1 MVFTLVPLILGEW
14 ATISLP
20 NVIRPLTK
28 QHSRTRMPLI
38 AEFGNLFF
46 IVVAFIAALSVIVAI
61 HEYGH
66 YIVGRWCG
74 IKAEVF
80 SIGFGPVLVARNDK
94 HGTRW
99 QIAALPFG
107 GYVKFFGDA
116 NAASGT
122 GDDSVETMSP
132 ELRRQT
138 MIGAPLWARTA
149 TVAAGPVFNF
159 IFSIA
164 VFGAVMLGQGKVEP
178 PYVIDTLMPM
188 PVTGIELQSGDE
200 LIAVEGVPF
209 PDMSDPETDYTAFTD
224 ALPQQNLLTYDVRR
238 DGQIISVAG
247 PHVSPIIV
255 SGLVPRSA
263 AIDAGLRQGDVILAL
278 EDQPIHVFEQ
288 LRQAVESSD
297 GRALDLTVWR
307 EGDALDLTLTP
318 RRSDEPRDEGGFETH
333 WRIGITGGMPF
344 ELQTTS
350 RGLGDAAGDAVVQTW
365 TVISGSISGLYHM
378 VTGAISSCN
387 MSGPIGIAEVS
398 GNMASQGIDSFIWF
412 IAVLSTAV
420 GLLNL
425 FPIPVLDGGHLVFY
439 AYEAVSGKPPS
450 ERALRVMM
458 SLGLTLILSVMLFAL
473 FNDIFCP

>member
-1 MVFTLVPLILGEW
+1 
-14 ATISLP
+14 
-20 NVIRPLTK
+20 
-28 QHSRTRMPLI
+28 MPLI

-46 IVVAFIAALSVIVAI
+46 IVVAFVAALSVIVAI

-80 SIGFGPVLVARNDK
+80 SIGFGPVLLARNDK

-107 GYVKFFGDA
+107 GYVKFLGDA
-116 NAASGT
+116 DMASAT
-122 GDDSVETMSP
+122 GDSTVEAMPP
-132 ELRRQT
+132 EIRRQT
-138 MIGAPLWARTA
+138 MIGAPLWARSL
-149 TVAAGPVFNF
+149 TVAAGPIFNF

-164 VFGAVMLGQGKVEP
+164 VFGAVMLGQGKIEP
-178 PYVIDTLMPM
+178 PYVVDKLTALPFSG
-188 PVTGIELQSGDE
+188 VELRSGDE
-200 LIAVEGVPF
+200 LVAIEGVEF
-209 PDMSDPETDYTAFTD
+209 PDLTDPEMDFDAFTQ
-224 ALPQQNLLTYDVRR
+224 AMPEQGLLDYAVRR
-238 DGQIISVAG
+238 DGQLINVAG
-247 PHVSPIIV
+247 PQISPNLV

-263 AIDAGLRQGDVILAL
+263 AIDAGLRQGDVITGVEGSEIYA
-278 EDQPIHVFEQ
+278 FNQ
-288 LRQAVESSD
+288 LREVVETSD
-297 GRALDLTVWR
+297 GRSLDLAVWR
-307 EGDALDLTLTP
+307 AGETLDLTLTP
-318 RRSDEPRDEGGFETH
+318 RRSDEPSEDGGFETH

-350 RGLGDAAGDAVVQTW
+350 RGLLDATGDAVVQTW
-365 TVISGSISGLYHM
+365 SVISGSISGLYHM

-398 GNMASQGIDSFIWF
+398 GNMASQGIESFIWF

-425 FPIPVLDGGHLVFY
+425 FPVPVLDGGHLLFY
-439 AYEAVSGKPPS
+439 AYEAVAGKPPS
-450 ERALRVMM
+450 ERALKVMM
-458 SLGLTLILSVMLFAL
+458 SVGLTLILSVMVFAL